1 MKDWTEAIK
10 VKLLEDTS
18 ALPANELDFLEGM
31 IRSRKRMRIVSLV
44 SVTFVAAA
52 SVAIAIVLTSRGIEP
67 TNNPSI
73 VYAPEEYLGEVE
85 EQSSSLPLE
94 TMSNKKT
101 LPTKDIPYEELY
113 SETVDIEDNYQPQ
126 TRLQDSLQTTNFE
139 RLDSTFIPEYIRD
152 DSFGFPQT
160 NRNQSSR
167 RFSISLSTGGN
178 MKSQEYYDAINL
190 FGNNDS
196 PNVETNTYQYLHHH
210 PRIVAYELSFR
221 YRLYDRLDLT
231 SGICYYG
238 TTSEAVRTSGNHS
251 LISRTLLDQK
261 ASYMG
266 VPLHLDWYPFKG
278 RRFSM
283 YVGAGG
289 EARKCVYAKIGD
301 ERLKDNRIYYSA
313 IALAGLKYEPIKHIG
328 LFIEPQYSYS
338 FLPENPAVRSALTE
352 YPSSFSLKLGL
363 SFEL

>member
-52 SVAIAIVLTSRGIEP
+52 SVSIAIVLTSRGIEP

-167 RFSISLSTGGN
+167 RFSVSFSTGGN
-178 MKSQEYYDAINL
+178 LKAHEYYDGL
-190 FGNNDS
+190 PGLGS
-196 PNVETNTYQYLHHH
+196 VTYQYLNHS
-210 PRIVAYELSFR
+210 PRILSYELSLR
-221 YRLYDRLDLT
+221 YQLSDRLDLA

-238 TTSEAVRTSGNHS
+238 TTSEVLRAKESQV
-251 LISRTLLDQK
+251 SRTLFYQK
-261 ASYMG
+261 AGYLG
-266 VPLHLDWYPFKG
+266 VPLHLDWYPFKWG
-278 RRFSM
+278 RFSM

-289 EARKCVYAKIGD
+289 EARKCVFARIGD
-301 ERLKDNRIYYSA
+301 DRLKDKGLYFSA
-313 IALAGLKYEPIKHIG
+313 IALAGLRYEPMRHVG
-328 LFIEPQYSYS
+328 LFIEPQYSHS
-338 FLPENPAVRSALTE
+338 FLTGNPTVKSYITE
-352 YPSSFSLKLGL
+352 TPNLFNIKVGL
-363 SFEL
+363 SVGL

>member
-52 SVAIAIVLTSRGIEP
+52 SVSIAIVLTSRGIEP
-67 TNNPSI
+67 SNHPSI

-94 TMSNKKT
+94 TMSSKKT

-167 RFSISLSTGGN
+167 RFSVSFSTGGN
-178 MKSQEYYDAINL
+178 LKAHEYYDGL
-190 FGNNDS
+190 PGLGS
-196 PNVETNTYQYLHHH
+196 VTYQYLNHS
-210 PRIVAYELSFR
+210 PRILSYELSLR
-221 YRLYDRLDLT
+221 YQLSDRLDLA

-238 TTSEAVRTSGNHS
+238 TTSEVLRAKESQV
-251 LISRTLLDQK
+251 SRTLFYQK
-261 ASYMG
+261 AGYLG
-266 VPLHLDWYPFKG
+266 VPLHLDWYPFKWG
-278 RRFSM
+278 RFSM

-289 EARKCVYAKIGD
+289 EARKCVFARIGD
-301 ERLKDNRIYYSA
+301 DRLKDKGLYFSA
-313 IALAGLKYEPIKHIG
+313 IALAGLRYEPMRHVG
-328 LFIEPQYSYS
+328 LFIEPQYSHS
-338 FLPENPAVRSALTE
+338 FLTGNPTVKSYITE
-352 YPSSFSLKLGL
+352 TPNLFNIKVGL
-363 SFEL
+363 SVGL

>member
-1 MKDWTEAIK
+1 MK
-10 VKLLEDTS
+10 S
-18 ALPANELDFLEGM
+18 NRFLST
-31 IRSRKRMRIVSLV
+31 RVA
-44 SVTFVAAA
+44 FVAAA
-52 SVAIAIVLTSRGIEP
+52 SVSIAIVLTSRGIEP

-167 RFSISLSTGGN
+167 RFSVSFSTGGN
-178 MKSQEYYDAINL
+178 LKAHEYYDGL
-190 FGNNDS
+190 PGLGS
-196 PNVETNTYQYLHHH
+196 VTYQYLNHS
-210 PRIVAYELSFR
+210 PRILSYELSLR
-221 YRLYDRLDLT
+221 YQLSDRLDLA

-238 TTSEAVRTSGNHS
+238 TTSEVLRAKESQV
-251 LISRTLLDQK
+251 SRTLFYQK
-261 ASYMG
+261 AGYLG
-266 VPLHLDWYPFKG
+266 VPLHLDWYLFKG
-278 RRFSM
+278 NRFSM

-289 EARKCVYAKIGD
+289 EARKCVFARIGD
-301 ERLKDNRIYYSA
+301 DRLKDKGLYFSA
-313 IALAGLKYEPIKHIG
+313 IALAGLRYEPMRHVG
-328 LFIEPQYSYS
+328 LFIEPQYSHS
-338 FLPENPAVRSALTE
+338 FLTGNPTVKSYLTE
-352 YPSSFSLKLGL
+352 TPNLFNIKVGL
-363 SFEL
+363 SVGL

>member
-101 LPTKDIPYEELY
+101 LPPKDIPYEELY
-113 SETVDIEDNYQPQ
+113 SETVDIEDNYP
-126 TRLQDSLQTTNFE
+126 
-139 RLDSTFIPEYIRD
+139 
-152 DSFGFPQT
+152 